1 LAFFPNSNVQTTID
15 GTGYV
20 RALLNN
26 TSGGNSVT
34 FTFSSP
40 IRALGYDL
48 NPQGFNLGAAVSF
61 AINGTPTGSYTLPA
75 SDVNGFQGFVSTT
88 SFTSLTL
95 TTSAST
101 AWHGIDNLEAFSAV
115 PEPMESA
122 LVTGLGL
129 GAFVLVRRR
138 LRR

>member
-1 LAFFPNSNVQTTID
+1 MVAFPNSNVQTTID
-15 GTGYV
+15 GTGYF

-26 TSGGNSVT
+26 TSGGNSYT

-48 NPQGFNLGAAVSF
+48 NPQGTDLGATVAF

-75 SDVNGFQGFVSTT
+75 TDVNGFRGFVSTT
-88 SFTSLTL
+88 SFTSFTIS
-95 TTSAST
+95 TSAST
-101 AWHGIDNLEAFSAV
+101 AGHGIDNLEAFSAV